1 MTNAPATRLT
11 MAGLFLITLGTMMLE
26 ILLTRIFSVT
36 MWYHFAFVAI
46 SLAMFGMT
54 VGALKVYR
62 HPELYGENST
72 KRQMAL
78 SGLWFARI
86 CAFPV
91 TANASGGLDRSHVLR
106 AYGSVLLQRGLCLYG
121 SDEISQ
127 ERQRSLC
134 RRFTWRSD
142 RLHCADL
149 CVEGDRCADRG
160 GVGRVARLLGCGVV
174 CRRRR

>member
-11 MAGLFLITLGTMMLE
+11 MAGLFLITLATMMLE

-78 SGLWFARI
+78 SGLWFGITAVVSVMAHVFVPFRSQPTLAVVWI
-86 CAFPV
+86 AVTYCVLTVPFYFSGVCVCTALTKFPK
-91 TANASGGLDRSHVLR
+91 
-106 AYGSVLLQRGLCLYG
+106 
-121 SDEISQ
+121 
-127 ERQRSLC
+127 
-134 RRFTWRSD
+134 SD